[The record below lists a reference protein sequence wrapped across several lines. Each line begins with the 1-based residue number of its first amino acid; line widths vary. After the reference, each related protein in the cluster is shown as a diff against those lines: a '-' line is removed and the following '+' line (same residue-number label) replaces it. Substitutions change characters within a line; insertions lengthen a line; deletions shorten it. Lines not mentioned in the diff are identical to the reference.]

1 MLQRGIELGVSSGG
15 TIMSAVSTR
24 LFVPVFLVLAAIL
37 PQPSA
42 QTRGEQVLLGA
53 WQLDLTKSTY
63 FPGPAPRSETRSYT
77 ADANGVLG
85 VIKRTHA
92 NGRVETIEWRADY
105 DREQAVTGTPA
116 YNAIVLKRID
126 DLTAESTLSHAGI
139 VYGTARRVISA
150 DGNTLTI
157 TFQRKTADETIRNI
171 AVYHRVRK

>member
-1 MLQRGIELGVSSGG
+1 
-15 TIMSAVSTR
+15 MSAVSTR
-24 LFVPVFLVLAAIL
+24 LVVPVFLVLAATL
-37 PQPSA
+37 SQPSA
-42 QTRGEQVLLGA
+42 QTARGEQVLLGT
-53 WQLDLTKSTY
+53 WQLDLMKSTY
-63 FPGPAPRSETRSYT
+63 FPGPAPRSETRTYT

-116 YNAIVLKRID
+116 YDAIVLKRID

-150 DGNTLTI
+150 DGNTLSI
-157 TFQRKTADETIRNI
+157 TFQRKTTDETIRNI